1 MEAKGIPVKIY
12 VIPVFRR
19 FWCFHAVEDVA
30 AATRIAS
37 DAENIAWTK
46 GANLEERVSLL
57 GTKISSIVS
66 SLDMSCHGRTASSW
80 CITITSEGT
89 VLLGAWQDPEELETT
104 GDCKGWKY
112 QEQNLQV
119 PADLKDAME
128 LAINW
133 RPAPRLFTCCPAFLR
148 DVWLIFMRAG
158 SLRRFSAGR
167 TLKKRF

>member
-19 FWCFHAVEDVA
+19 FWCFHAVEDIA

-66 SLDMSCHGRTASSW
+66 SLDMSCHGRTASLC
-80 CITITSEGT
+80 CIVITSEGT
-89 VLLGAWQDPEELETT
+89 VVPGAWQDPEELETT

-119 PADLKDAME
+119 PPDIKDATK
-128 LAINW
+128 LSITW
-133 RPAPRLFTCCPAFLR
+133 KPVQRLSLCCPAFL
-148 DVWLIFMRAG
+148 
-158 SLRRFSAGR
+158 
-167 TLKKRF
+167 